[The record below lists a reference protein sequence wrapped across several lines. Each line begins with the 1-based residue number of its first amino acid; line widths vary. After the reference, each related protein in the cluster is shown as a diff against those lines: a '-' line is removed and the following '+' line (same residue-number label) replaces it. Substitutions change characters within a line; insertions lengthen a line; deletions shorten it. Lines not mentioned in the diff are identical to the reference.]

1 MALPAVSVPGVEALR
16 TSLYQAHVALGAQM
30 VEFSGWTMPLQYTTM
45 RDEHT
50 AVRERVGLFD
60 VSHMG
65 EFRLRGPS
73 AQQALDRVVSNRLSD
88 LAIGQARYNVVC
100 NTGGGI
106 IDDCLAYRD
115 AADQFTIV
123 VNAGPRRRDLD
134 HFRQVVGGDC
144 EIEDLT
150 LETALIAVQGPR
162 SLDLLRPMADI
173 AIDDVGYY
181 HFQAGRLNGL
191 EVGFSRTGY
200 TGEDGF
206 ELFVPW
212 DEAAAV
218 WDRLLDAGR
227 PLGILP
233 CGLGARDT
241 LRLEASMR
249 LSGQDIDESTNP
261 LEAGLGWAVKL
272 DKGDFVG
279 RDALL
284 TVKHEG
290 PRRAFVGLELE
301 GRAIARHGYAISDG
315 SRRVGEVTS
324 GTFSFTLGRAV
335 AMGYIETAS
344 RDSEDLTVEVRD
356 SMVPARPRP
365 LPFYK
370 RQRS

>member
-1 MALPAVSVPGVEALR
+1 MTAPSAEALR
-16 TSLYQAHVALGAQM
+16 TSLFDAHVALGAQM
-30 VEFSGWTMPLQYTTM
+30 VEFGGWMMPLQYTSM

-65 EFRLRGPS
+65 EFRLRGPR
-73 AQQALDRVVSNRLSD
+73 AEGALDSVVTNRVAD

-100 NTGGGI
+100 NAAGGI
-106 IDDCLAYRD
+106 IDDSLVYRD
-115 AADQFTIV
+115 APDQFTVV
-123 VNAGPRRRDLD
+123 VNAGPRLRDLE
-134 HFRQVVGGDC
+134 HFRQVIGGDC
-144 EIEDLT
+144 EVEDLT

-162 SLDLLRPMADI
+162 ALELLGPMADFS
-173 AIDDVGYY
+173 IDGVAYY
-181 HFQAGRLNGL
+181 HVHTGRLDGL

-212 DEAAAV
+212 GEAREV
-218 WDRLLDAGR
+218 WDRLLEAGR
-227 PLGILP
+227 PLGIQP

-284 TVKHEG
+284 TVKQEG

-301 GRAIARHGYAISDG
+301 GRAIARHGYAIYDG
-315 SRRVGEVTS
+315 NRKAGEVTS

-344 RDSEDLTVEVRD
+344 RHSPDLTVEVRD
-356 SMVPARPRP
+356 SRVPARPSP

>member
-1 MALPAVSVPGVEALR
+1 MEALK
-16 TSLYQAHVALGAQM
+16 TSLYDAHLSLGAQM
-30 VEFSGWTMPLQYTTM
+30 VEFSGWMMPLQYTSM

-65 EFRLRGPS
+65 EFGLRGPR
-73 AQQALDRVVSNRLSD
+73 AEHALDRLVSNRLSD
-88 LAIGQARYNVVC
+88 LAIGQARYNVIC
-100 NTGGGI
+100 NERGGI
-106 IDDCLAYRD
+106 IDDSLVYRD
-115 AADQFTIV
+115 EAERFTVV
-123 VNAGPRRRDLD
+123 VNAGPRLRDLD
-134 HFRQVVGGDC
+134 HFRQVVAGDC
-144 EIEDLT
+144 EVEDLT
-150 LETALIAVQGPR
+150 LQTALIAVQGPR
-162 SLDLLRPMADI
+162 SLDLLRPMADF
-173 AIDDVGYY
+173 AIDDVDYY
-181 HFQAGRLNGL
+181 HVQGGRLDGL

-212 DEAAAV
+212 GEAAGV
-218 WDRLLDAGR
+218 WGGLLEAGR

-272 DKGDFVG
+272 DKGEFVG
-279 RDALL
+279 RDSLL
-284 TVKHEG
+284 TVKQEG
-290 PRRAFVGLELE
+290 PRRSFVGLELE
-301 GRAIARHGYAISDG
+301 GRAIARHGHAINDSG
-315 SRRVGEVTS
+315 RRVGEVTS

-335 AMGYIETAS
+335 AMGYVETAS
-344 RDSEDLTVEVRD
+344 RESQDLTVEVRD
-356 SMVPARPRP
+356 SLVPARPCP